1 MWWAQVEWSGGIMN
15 SWARMT
21 LVRVWGLALVLTEIS
36 QHKLYD
42 CCCRCCCWSY
52 CCKLSC
58 CRSFN
63 ASVNCVCLSASLP
76 SLCLPRAFVRLVSR
90 SPSLSPYGPSQQTS
104 TPSLPANQP
113 SGPTIENQSAF
124 AWFVFLLL
132 ILLLSL
138 LLVASFDQLNNFFS
152 L

>member
-42 CCCRCCCWSY
+42 CCRRCCCWSY

-63 ASVNCVCLSASLP
+63 ASVNCVCLSVSLP

-90 SPSLSPYGPSQQTS
+90 SPSLSPYEPSQQTS
-104 TPSLPANQP
+104 TTSLPPSQPTKRANHWKP
-113 SGPTIENQSAF
+113 ISLCLICVFIINIVVVVVVGGFFWPT
-124 AWFVFLLL
+124 
-132 ILLLSL
+132 
-138 LLVASFDQLNNFFS
+138 
-152 L
+152 